1 MRLPVNRSL
10 PLIAL
15 ALLSACGGGSPKS
28 VSAAPPPAT
37 GPAADYP
44 MVLGAPFTVEGVTY
58 TPADTWNYDAVG
70 RALIGGEGGSAIS
83 GAHRTLPLPSY
94 VEITSLETGKTI
106 LVRLERRGP
115 MTGSGLV
122 ELSPGAAAQLGVAG
136 RSDAPIR
143 LRRVNPPEAD
153 RAPLRLGQS
162 ATARLDTP
170 KSLLAVLQRKLD
182 VQEGRTPVP
191 AAAPE
196 GNNAPKAE
204 VANAAPKPEPKPA
217 KGKSAAKAG
226 APKTLPKPQPVFTVT
241 DPSSVPPGKP
251 DAAKPAAQPVTKPVA
266 KPSTASAG
274 APLVVQIGAFSSEER
289 AKAAAAKIGAQVVP
303 AGKVWRVRSGPFT
316 DRAAAEAAL
325 AKARAAGYSDARIQ
339 RGG

>member
-1 MRLPVNRSL
+1 MRLPVNRNL

-15 ALLSACGGGSPKS
+15 VLLSACGGGSPKS
-28 VSAAPPPAT
+28 IAAAPPPAS

-44 MVLGAPFTVEGVTY
+44 MVLGDPFTVEGVTY

-70 RALIGGEGGSAIS
+70 RALVGGEGGSAIS

-115 MTGSGLV
+115 MTGAGLV
-122 ELSPGAAAQLGVAG
+122 ELSPGAAAQLGVVG

-143 LRRVNPPEAD
+143 LRRVNPPETD
-153 RAPLRLGQS
+153 RAPLRLGQP
-162 ATARLDTP
+162 APARLDTP

-182 VQEGRTPVP
+182 AQEGRTLAP
-191 AAAPE
+191 AAAPDSE
-196 GNNAPKAE
+196 NTPKPEVANTAPKAE
-204 VANAAPKPEPKPA
+204 PKPVKGKPA
-217 KGKSAAKAG
+217 PKAG
-226 APKTLPKPQPVFTVT
+226 APKPLPKPQPVIAVT
-241 DPSSVPPGKP
+241 DPSS
-251 DAAKPAAQPVTKPVA
+251 APAAKPVA
-266 KPSTASAG
+266 KPAASTG
-274 APLVVQIGAFSSEER
+274 APLVVQIGAYSSEER
-289 AKAAAAKIGAQVVP
+289 AKAVAAKSGAQVVP